1 MKLYY
6 FPGSCALA
14 PHIVLNWLDADY
26 EAIRITKG
34 DPEFL
39 KVNPLGVVPTLESN
53 GRIYT
58 QADAILHWLA
68 ASFPAAGLGG
78 DGTPDSDYELN
89 EWMAFLT
96 GDLHPAFFP
105 FFNTVRYTT
114 DQSEEALASV
124 KAAAEERVAHY
135 YAHLDKHLA
144 EREFIANDKRSIA
157 DAYAIPML
165 RWGRLLGKPVSEYPA
180 LQGFLERFETDEGV
194 EKALVEQG
202 LVRK

>member
-14 PHIVLNWLDADY
+14 PHIVLEWLGVDF
-26 EAIRITKG
+26 EAVRIAKG
-34 DPEFL
+34 DPEYR
-39 KVNPLGVVPTLESN
+39 KVNPLGVVPALEYE

-68 ASFPAAGLGG
+68 QSWPDAKLGA

-89 EWMAFLT
+89 HWMAFLT

-105 FFNTVRYTT
+105 FFNSGRYTSSDDET
-114 DQSEEALASV
+114 QIAAVRSASQNL
-124 KAAAEERVAHY
+124 VAGY
-135 YAHLDKHLA
+135 YEHLETHL
-144 EREFIANDKRSIA
+144 EGREFLAGARRSIA

-165 RWGRLLGKPVSEYPA
+165 RWGRLLDKTLSEYPTLDAYLGRWEADPGVQRA
-180 LQGFLERFETDEGV
+180 LR
-194 EKALVEQG
+194 EQG
-202 LVRK
+202 LVK